1 MPPLRSM
8 EQMLDVI
15 VEPRY
20 DTATIPAAGS
30 LSLTYF
36 QIPIGQGQSVFGAA
50 GVTKSLADTNM
61 DLAGQLPAGYNFRI
75 LGFRCQPAFNM
86 VGSVGAAISS
96 GDAGA
101 WSFGG
106 VFQFTIAS
114 KPYLRVPLDTI
125 PAGMGPFGV
134 TQSNVAA
141 STSSLTAHGWP
152 ALSNAFTIGKKPLD
166 LSQTQNFSVNLS
178 WPIVVPVTT
187 TKPTAAATPGLFV
200 RVYLDG
206 FLYRPIQ

>member
-1 MPPLRSM
+1 MARGA
-8 EQMLDVI
+8 EQLLDVI

-20 DTATIPAAGS
+20 DTNTIPLAGS

-36 QIPIGQGQSVFGAA
+36 ALPIGQGQSSFGAA
-50 GVTKSLADTNM
+50 GVTKSLSDTNM

-75 LGFRCQPAFNM
+75 LGFRAQPAFNM
-86 VGSVGAAISS
+86 VGSVGGAISS
-96 GDAGA
+96 GDAGN

-106 VFQFTIAS
+106 VLIFTISS

-125 PAGMGPFGV
+125 PAGVGPFGA

-141 STSSLTAHGWP
+141 STSSLAAHGWP

-166 LSQTQNFSVNLS
+166 LSQTQNFQTTLT
-178 WPIVVPVTT
+178 WPTLVPVTT
-187 TKPTAAATPGLFV
+187 VKPYATATAGMIV
-200 RVYLDG
+200 RLYLDG
-206 FLYRPIQ
+206 FLYRPVQ